1 MYYIIRSIAMVIV
14 SSGKENLSEAL
25 DCDWESESGS
35 TVFKELIKN
44 MPSESI
50 FLSLKELYKHWVGC
64 IGC

>member
-1 MYYIIRSIAMVIV
+1 MVIV

-50 FLSLKELYKHWVGC
+50 FLSLKELYKH
-64 IGC
+64 